1 MFSQILIVGACF
13 SIVLYASGMAV
24 ACAIPI
30 LKVLHTKL
38 FQLEKWMNVN
48 FGPAFSSWIHRQQ
61 FCVSNTSFLQLKHL
75 I

>member
-38 FQLEKWMNVN
+38 FQLEKWMSTLDLLSLAG
-48 FGPAFSSWIHRQQ
+48 FIDSS
-61 FCVSNTSFLQLKHL
+61 FV
-75 I
+75 

>member
-30 LKVLHTKL
+30 LMVLHTKL
-38 FQLEKWMNVN
+38 FQLEKWMSTLDLLSLAG
-48 FGPAFSSWIHRQQ
+48 FIDSS
-61 FCVSNTSFLQLKHL
+61 FV
-75 I
+75 